1 MEQVSAV
8 KQPLNAGQPIVSQ
21 VVNSPNNQSCRWP
34 RDPSTRTCVPH
45 THTQNAQSR
54 DRGEAVDE
62 RETRERERE
71 GGERANHTHPRGRSH
86 SQNTGTPPCL
96 CLRGLCVV
104 VCAVRCRLGS
114 LWLSP
119 WQEWQTG
126 KQGQHSAVMGFW
138 GCPVVATPPSRAS
151 RPWGSGPPEELSF
164 PPDGCSVGHGL
175 A

>member
-21 VVNSPNNQSCRWP
+21 VVNSPNNQSCLLCCVAQTHSNGYGEEYGEGALCASLSCCCAVVVRW
-34 RDPSTRTCVPH
+34 
-45 THTQNAQSR
+45 
-54 DRGEAVDE
+54 G
-62 RETRERERE
+62 RERERRE
-71 GGERANHTHPRGRSH
+71 MPLLLVSSPHQPPQHSNTHTTDPLPPGGNGFC
-86 SQNTGTPPCL
+86 GCL
-96 CLRGLCVV
+96 T
-104 VCAVRCRLGS
+104 
-114 LWLSP
+114 P

-138 GCPVVATPPSRAS
+138 GCPAVATPPSRAS
-151 RPWGSGPPEELSF
+151 RLWGSGPPEELSF